1 MLDELMHRDL
11 TLFNVRDVPDSVG
24 LQEQKKLSLPTPEA
38 WWMDTLHRGFVWK
51 SKLGL
56 EDYFGEWH
64 DVVTTEV
71 LFASYTEFA
80 KAKNERHPMARE
92 AFGTFMGH
100 IGATPARPR
109 NAVVGEHTADVP
121 YNQYGDTKRMN
132 ALVKQDRATGYHLGT
147 IGQARDAFCD
157 TTKLTV
163 EWPSEDDTP

>member
-1 MLDELMHRDL
+1 MLLTADTKVGNRPYFTAIQHQMENGGYEAMLDELLHRDL

-38 WWMDTLHRGFVWK
+38 WWMDTLHRGCVWK

-80 KAKNERHPMARE
+80 RPKTNVTEWHAKRSARSWD
-92 AFGTFMGH
+92 AWAQPQPSR
-100 IGATPARPR
+100 ATPLSGNTPR
-109 NAVVGEHTADVP
+109 
-121 YNQYGDTKRMN
+121 M
-132 ALVKQDRATGYHLGT
+132 
-147 IGQARDAFCD
+147 
-157 TTKLTV
+157 
-163 EWPSEDDTP
+163 